1 MPQLQALI
9 FELLEMPIKLQT
21 IIQTTADGSHTL
33 LVPEIEETY
42 HSVHGAI
49 QESSFIFIEHGLK
62 VCRKDPVCL
71 LEIGFGTGLNALL
84 TTLEANRTGRKIH
97 YTTLE
102 LNPVSEQHALLL
114 NYAALLENSGDLFEK
129 IHEAVWETDIHIH
142 PFFTLHKVR
151 ADFTTYAFTRM
162 YDVVYFDAFSPE
174 KQPEMW
180 SDACFQKVFD
190 HCNPEA
196 VLTTYCAKGTVRRV
210 LQKVGFKVERLP
222 GPPGKREILRAS
234 NC

>member
-1 MPQLQALI
+1 M
-9 FELLEMPIKLQT
+9 QT
-21 IIQTTADGSHTL
+21 IIHTTADGSHTL
-33 LVPEIEETY
+33 FVPEIEETF
-42 HSVHGAI
+42 HSIHGAI
-49 QESSFIFIEHGLK
+49 QESTFIFIEQGLK
-62 VCRKDPVCL
+62 KSRKKSIQV

-84 TTLEANRTGRKIH
+84 TALEAAKMQKRIH

-102 LNPVSEQHALLL
+102 LNPVSKQYTRLL
-114 NYAALLENSGDLFEK
+114 NYAELLENSSDLFER
-129 IHEAVWETDIHIH
+129 IHEAVWETDININ

-151 ADFTTYAFTRM
+151 TDFTTYVLAGM

-196 VLTTYCAKGTVRRV
+196 VLTTYCAKGTVRRT
-210 LQKVGFKVERLP
+210 LQQVGFRVERLP
-222 GPPGKREILRAS
+222 GPTGKREILRAT
-234 NC
+234 NN